1 MSKYFTKFIYTTLSV
16 LIFNA
21 CTVSSS
27 QLNTLDSVIPEPNLQ
42 KFYWEATYSN
52 LKYKLIAI
60 DLPKGT
66 LFADRFGNSL
76 YFNGWKVEAIVG
88 FGDFKGEFEIEENN
102 IGYLELS
109 KNNAH
114 SINND
119 CDNWTSNS
127 FNGITT
133 YTQSCGFDATDNNKV
148 LVNEKGEVIEIIQF
162 IEPSN
167 KLMKIKKL
175 N

>member
-1 MSKYFTKFIYTTLSV
+1 MSNYFTKIIYTTLFVFMFS
-16 LIFNA
+16 A

-27 QLNTLDSVIPEPNLQ
+27 QLNSLNSVIPEPNLQ
-42 KFYWEATYSN
+42 KYYWEATYNN

-60 DLPKGT
+60 DLPSGT

-102 IGYLELS
+102 LGYLEFS
-109 KNNAH
+109 KNDAH

-127 FNGITT
+127 FNEITT
-133 YTQSCGFDATDNNKV
+133 YTQSCGFDAPENNKV
-148 LVNEKGEVIEIIQF
+148 LVNNKGEVIEIIQF
-162 IEPSN
+162 IEPSS